1 MIVYCY
7 SKWSTCKK
15 ALKYLEE
22 NNVKFNLI
30 DLVKN
35 TPTAEELKEIIKKG
49 NYDIDKYFNT
59 RGKVYKELN
68 LKEKLSSM
76 TDDEK
81 VNLLSTDGL
90 LIKRPLLVD
99 NGNVI
104 LGFKEDDYKKLI

>member
-22 NNVKFNLI
+22 NNVEFNLI

-49 NYDIDKYFNT
+49 DYNIDKYFNT

-76 TDDEK
+76 TEDEK
-81 VNLLSTDGL
+81 INLLSTDGM

>member
-1 MIVYCY
+1 M
-7 SKWSTCKK
+7 
-15 ALKYLEE
+15 
-22 NNVKFNLI
+22 
-30 DLVKN
+30 VKN